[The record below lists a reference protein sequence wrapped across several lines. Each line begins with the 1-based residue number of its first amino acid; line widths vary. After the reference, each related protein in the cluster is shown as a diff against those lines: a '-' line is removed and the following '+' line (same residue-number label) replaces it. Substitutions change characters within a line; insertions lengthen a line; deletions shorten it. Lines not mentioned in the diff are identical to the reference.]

1 MKLAHAAFFFALLPA
16 LPASAFELKNPKSE
30 ESRLKIELD
39 PGPAQLQQDFDAYV
53 RDLAT
58 AARRDVDSPPEKKDR
73 VKELQ
78 AKALN
83 PVVLF
88 RW

>member
-1 MKLAHAAFFFALLPA
+1 M
-16 LPASAFELKNPKSE
+16 
-30 ESRLKIELD
+30 KIELD
-39 PGPAQLQQDFDAYV
+39 PEPAQIQQDFDTYV

-83 PVVLF
+83 PFVLF